1 MNIVYHVS
9 QITRLLKNFQLPVG
23 ACTVFQQRAY
33 QVYYMAA
40 SQRINNIV
48 NKIQQF
54 VY

>member
-1 MNIVYHVS
+1 MNIVYHVC

-23 ACTVFQQRAY
+23 TGAVFQQGAY

-40 SQRINNIV
+40 AQRINNIV